1 MRYFPRDYYN
11 DKPCSYVSV
20 GVAYENLVGRSF
32 NLPLQEE
39 LKENGYFTLDK
50 MNKFIRF
57 VLPIK
62 RKVYFKR
69 NERMLLKDL
78 LGSNDEKCIV
88 CVLGHYIYVDC
99 QDYWSFFDNEND
111 EVVCVWYIKE

>member
-20 GVAYENLVGRSF
+20 GIAYENIVGKSF
-32 NLPLQEE
+32 DLPLQDE
-39 LKENGYFTLDK
+39 LKDDGYFTLDN
-50 MNKFIRF
+50 MNKFIRS

-78 LGSNDEKCIV
+78 FGSNSEKCIV
-88 CVLGHYIYVDC
+88 CVIGHYIYVDG

-111 EVVCVWYIKE
+111 EVVCIWYIKQ